1 MGKSFINNILNVP
14 TEKEIGQYGLIPFY
28 AVADE
33 AFPLLKNLI
42 RPFPGRGKRKL
53 PLDESIFNYRL
64 SRSRRTIE
72 NTFGIMASKWRILR
86 RPIIAGEKTVNA
98 ITKAVVVL
106 HNFVK
111 ISSILQ

>member
-1 MGKSFINNILNVP
+1 MCDASYNFVLVDIGAAGRCSDGGVFSSSEMGKSFINNILNVP

-64 SRSRRTIE
+64 VLSI
-72 NTFGIMASKWRILR
+72 KQIL
-86 RPIIAGEKTVNA
+86 K
-98 ITKAVVVL
+98 L
-106 HNFVK
+106 M
-111 ISSILQ
+111 